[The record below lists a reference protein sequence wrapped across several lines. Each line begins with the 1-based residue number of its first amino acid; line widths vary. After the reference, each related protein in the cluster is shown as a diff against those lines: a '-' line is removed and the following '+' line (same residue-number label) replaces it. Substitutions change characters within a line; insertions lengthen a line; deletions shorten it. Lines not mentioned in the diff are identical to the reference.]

1 MKRSLPILAA
11 TVLLAGCGSSGPSA
25 QDQIRANEL
34 KYLTGYIAGSV
45 SQCQYVEQP
54 AAKCEDSVRRQLAA
68 GINPS
73 FGFPAD
79 WRARVSHAKVIIN
92 GNHATINY
100 TFPQLPPTS
109 EAYVKQNGRWV
120 VSG

>member
-25 QDQIRANEL
+25 QDQIRPNEL

-54 AAKCEDSVRRQLAA
+54 AAKCEDSGDASWLPGSIRASASRPTGGRESPTRR
-68 GINPS
+68 
-73 FGFPAD
+73 
-79 WRARVSHAKVIIN
+79 
-92 GNHATINY
+92 
-100 TFPQLPPTS
+100 
-109 EAYVKQNGRWV
+109 
-120 VSG
+120 